1 MELQN
6 EDLAI
11 KVASFIK
18 REHPRLKSLK
28 WVRDVRI
35 NASIND
41 IFDYDSVYNHLKKP
55 TDGIEFVFSTSYFIY
70 DINKNTLERRSTNSE
85 GDIRK
90 FKNVI

>member
-6 EDLAI
+6 QDLVL

-28 WVRDVRI
+28 WVRDV
-35 NASIND
+35 SINSPMND
-41 IFDYDSVYNHLKKP
+41 ILDFDSVLKTP
-55 TDGIEFVFSTSYFIY
+55 TDGIEFIFSTSYFIY
-70 DINKNTLERRSTNSE
+70 DINKNTLERRSINSE
-85 GDIRK
+85 GCISK

>member
-11 KVASFIK
+11 KVATFIK

-35 NASIND
+35 NSSMND
-41 IFDYDSVYNHLKKP
+41 IFDFDSVLKKP
-55 TDGIEFVFSTSYFIY
+55 TDGIEFVFSTSYFTY

-85 GDIRK
+85 GDIKK
-90 FKNVI
+90 FKDVI